1 MSLITSCIGE
11 FRKVKSSIR
20 WPYVLQSTLFFYPDT
35 CLGEQVFPTL
45 LSRVWIQ
52 GNWHLPQ
59 FLSQFPFIGTVLVK
73 ALEPGA
79 AGGKLV
85 QVTHKVLTQRQKD
98 RRIHPGKKKK
108 KVLSTFFLP
117 FFTCLN
123 HTPPW
128 APRSFSKTSGF
139 STSSDNSLPP
149 EGFGSHLLAVWPGTN
164 CLTSLNCVVRA
175 SKKGN
180 DKSN

>member
-1 MSLITSCIGE
+1 MCCEAPYFSIQTPALGSRFSQHCCLVCG
-11 FRKVKSSIR
+11 FRRNDIWPDSSPNFPLQGPCLWRPRNLVRQEVNLFKLPTKS
-20 WPYVLQSTLFFYPDT
+20 WPRGRKTGGY
-35 CLGEQVFPTL
+35 
-45 LSRVWIQ
+45 IQ
-52 GNWHLPQ
+52 E
-59 FLSQFPFIGTVLVK
+59 K
-73 ALEPGA
+73 
-79 AGGKLV
+79 
-85 QVTHKVLTQRQKD
+85 
-98 RRIHPGKKKK
+98 KKKK
-108 KVLSTFFLP
+108 KVLSIFFLP

-175 SKKGN
+175 TKKGN